1 MVKTAFYLC
10 LLVLPSYL
18 FAQAKQDTIAVY
30 FDLGIS
36 AIKQPEQLKIDSL
49 VYYDILQPGQKL
61 GIIGYADY
69 LGSEEANVGLSEA
82 RANNIKTYLVGLGM
96 SEQDIEMV
104 IGKGEVKRDVLNG
117 TAGYRED
124 RRVDII
130 PGGFQKPVIT
140 PKATPNQP
148 IDLSNIK
155 KNETLRLDNIYF
167 VGGSHQW
174 LKKSEPAL
182 QQLLAALKQHPTVRI
197 RIEGHICCESDHP
210 DGLDIET
217 GKFDLS
223 TNRAR
228 AVRDYL
234 VENGIDVTRLEYQG
248 FARTR
253 PLRDPELTD
262 EDQIMNRRVEIRILD
277 K

>member
-18 FAQAKQDTIAVY
+18 FAQSKRDTISAY

-36 AIKQPEQLKIDSL
+36 AIKQSEQLKIDSL
-49 VYYDILQPGQKL
+49 VYYDILQPGKKL

-69 LGSEEANVGLSEA
+69 LGSEEANVGLSEI
-82 RANNIKTYLVGLGM
+82 RAGNIKTYLLSLGFR
-96 SEQDIEMV
+96 EQDIETV

-130 PGGFQKPVIT
+130 PGGFQRSSNT
-140 PKATPNQP
+140 PKKTPAKS
-148 IDLSNIK
+148 IDLSNVK
-155 KNETLRLDNIYF
+155 KNETLRLDNVYF
-167 VGGSHQW
+167 EGGSDYW
-174 LKKSEPAL
+174 LKKSTPVLE
-182 QQLLAALKQHPTVRI
+182 QLLAALKQHPTVRI
-197 RIEGHICCESDHP
+197 RIEGHICCDQP
-210 DGLDIET
+210 RDGIDIEP
-217 GKFDLS
+217 GEFELS
-223 TNRAR
+223 TQRAK

-234 VENGIDVTRLEYQG
+234 VKNGIAITRLEYHG

-253 PLRDPELTD
+253 PLRNPERTA
-262 EDQIMNRRVEIRILD
+262 EDQMMNRRVEIRILD